1 MQAHQLRNIDDFSQ
15 TEMMKSAKK
24 SMEDKYLNIRFCH
37 GDEVSNKRQKF
48 IVFKQVYYQKHD
60 HMKKNGQK
68 FHTVQLIEKFINE
81 NIDELFK
88 NRKKDSDES
97 RYNSNARS
105 MAMS

>member
-48 IVFKQVYYQKHD
+48 IVFKQVYY
-60 HMKKNGQK
+60 
-68 FHTVQLIEKFINE
+68 
-81 NIDELFK
+81 
-88 NRKKDSDES
+88 
-97 RYNSNARS
+97 
-105 MAMS
+105 